1 MCGIIGGVT
10 NIDITP
16 LLLDGLKRLEYRGY
30 DSSGLVLLTKNN
42 KLALKRAVGK
52 VINLEK
58 KIKLKKNKIEGV
70 IGLAHTRWATHGVP
84 SDANAHPHSDSEN
97 TIAVV
102 HNGTI
107 DNYLNIKESL
117 EKEGYKFKSN
127 SDSEVLPVLISKYY
141 TGDLVQALHKSL
153 EEIEGIFTIA
163 VIHEDHPD
171 EIVAVRNETP
181 LVIGVGNSE
190 NYLASDIYAILKYT
204 QQIIYPSDNQIIKV
218 TSKSI
223 EVFDDK
229 LNAIDYEIEKVE
241 KYTEVSEKGGFEHFM
256 LKEIF
261 EQPKAL
267 QDSLTELLTDSPLE
281 KLGLNWKIGSVSV
294 VACGTSYH
302 AGLVGKYVIEQLTA
316 IPVSVS
322 YSSEFRYAAPVQGV
336 GGLLS
341 SRPLVVLISQSGE
354 TADTLAAARAARQQ
368 GCHTIA
374 ICNVPGSRITR
385 EVDGVILTKS
395 GQEIGVAATKT
406 FLTQMQ
412 ALYALGVHLGFNSGS
427 IDYPQLKLWESEIR
441 KIPSKITQV
450 LNNSESIKELAS
462 QFVNSKSV
470 FFVGRNIN
478 YPLALEGALKLKE
491 ISYIHAEGYPAG
503 ELKHGP
509 LALLS
514 EETPVVAIA
523 VQDHTYSKLISNI
536 EEMSARKTP
545 VITVAQKGDELA
557 KKVSDFCFEIPE
569 IDPVLSPFPI
579 AVFMQLLSYY
589 VAHELG
595 TDIDKPRNLAK
606 SVTVE

>member
-1 MCGIIGGVT
+1 MCGIVGYTGNKQAQPIV
-10 NIDITP
+10 
-16 LLLDGLKRLEYRGY
+16 LECLKKLEYRGY
-30 DSSGLVLLTKNN
+30 DSSGIATREEKLVICKKEGPIANMESVLPKSDST
-42 KLALKRAVGK
+42 LA
-52 VINLEK
+52 I
-58 KIKLKKNKIEGV
+58 
-70 IGLAHTRWATHGVP
+70 AHTRWATHGAP
-84 SDANAHPHSDSEN
+84 SEVNAHPHSNSEN

-107 DNYLNIKESL
+107 DNYLDIKENL
-117 EKEGYKFKSN
+117 ESEGYKFKSN
-127 SDSEVLPVLISKYY
+127 SDSEVLPILITKYY
-141 TGDLVQALHKSL
+141 SGNLVEALNKSL
-153 EEIEGIFTIA
+153 DDIQGIFTIA

-181 LVIGVGNSE
+181 LVIGIGNSE

-204 QQIIYPSDNQIIKV
+204 QQIIYPLDNQIIRL
-218 TSKSI
+218 TSKSV
-223 EVFDDK
+223 EVFDDN
-229 LNAIDYEIEKVE
+229 LNKVDYEIEKVE

-267 QDSLTELLTDSPLE
+267 QDSLIELLIDSPLE
-281 KLGLNWKIGSVSV
+281 KLNLNWKIGSISV
-294 VACGTSYH
+294 VACGTSFH

-354 TADTLAAARAARQQ
+354 TADTLAAARVARQQ
-368 GCHTIA
+368 GCHTVA

-385 EVDGVILTKS
+385 EVDGVIITKS

-412 ALYALGVHLGFNSGS
+412 ALYALGIHLGFTSGS
-427 IDYPQLKLWESEIR
+427 IDYPQLKMWESEIR
-441 KIPSKITQV
+441 KLPSKLTQV
-450 LNNSESIKELAS
+450 LNNSESIKALAA

-514 EETPVVAIA
+514 EDTPVVAIA
-523 VQDHTYSKLISNI
+523 IQDHTYSKLISNI
-536 EEMSARKTP
+536 EEMSARKAP
-545 VITVAQKGDELA
+545 VITISQKGDELA
-557 KKVSDFCFEIPE
+557 KKVSDFCFELPE
-569 IDPVLSPFPI
+569 IDPVLSPFPV

-589 VAHELG
+589 IAHELG
-595 TDIDKPRNLAK
+595 TEIDKPRNLAK

>member
-1 MCGIIGGVT
+1 MCGIVGYTGNKQAQEIV
-10 NIDITP
+10 
-16 LLLDGLKRLEYRGY
+16 LESLKKLEYRGY
-30 DSSGLVLLTKNN
+30 DSSGIATREDKLV
-42 KLALKRAVGK
+42 
-52 VINLEK
+52 ICK
-58 KIKLKKNKIEGV
+58 KEGPIVNMEGV
-70 IGLAHTRWATHGVP
+70 LPKSDSTLAIAHTRWATHGVP

-595 TDIDKPRNLAK
+595 TEIDKPRNLAK

>member
-1 MCGIIGGVT
+1 MCGIVGYTGNKRAQPIV
-10 NIDITP
+10 
-16 LLLDGLKRLEYRGY
+16 LESLKKLEYRGY
-30 DSSGLVLLTKNN
+30 DSSGIATIEDKLVICKKEGPIVNMESILPKSDST
-42 KLALKRAVGK
+42 LA
-52 VINLEK
+52 I
-58 KIKLKKNKIEGV
+58 
-70 IGLAHTRWATHGVP
+70 AHTRWATHGAP
-84 SDANAHPHSDSEN
+84 SDINSHPHSNSKN

-107 DNYLNIKESL
+107 DNYLEIKETL
-117 EKEGYKFKSN
+117 ETEGYEFKSN
-127 SDSEVLPVLISKYY
+127 SDSEVLPALITKYY
-141 TGDLVQALHKSL
+141 SGDLVKAVSKSL
-153 EEIEGIFTIA
+153 EVIQGIFTIA

-181 LVIGVGNSE
+181 LVIGVGNGE
-190 NYLASDIYAILKYT
+190 NFLASDIYAILKYT
-204 QQIIYPSDNQIIKV
+204 QHIIYPLDNQIIRL
-218 TSKSI
+218 TSNSI
-223 EVFDDK
+223 EVFDEK
-229 LNAIDYEIEKVE
+229 LNTVDYEIEEVE

-267 QDSLTELLTDSPLE
+267 QDSLRELLIDSPLE
-281 KLGLNWKIGSVSV
+281 KLNLNWKIGSISV
-294 VACGTSYH
+294 VACGTSFH

-374 ICNVPGSRITR
+374 ICNIPGSRITR
-385 EVDGVILTKS
+385 EVDGVIITKA

-406 FLTQMQ
+406 FMTQMQ

-450 LNNSESIKELAS
+450 LNNSESIKKLAS
-462 QFVNSKSV
+462 QFINSKSV

-491 ISYIHAEGYPAG
+491 ISYIHAEGFPAG

-514 EETPVVAIA
+514 EDTPVVAIA

-536 EEMSARKTP
+536 EEMSARKAP
-545 VITVAQKGDELA
+545 VITVVQKGDELA
-557 KKVSDFCFEIPE
+557 KKVSDFYFELPE

-595 TDIDKPRNLAK
+595 TEIDKPRNLAK

>member
-1 MCGIIGGVT
+1 MCGIIGYIG
-10 NIDITP
+10 DKQATP
-16 LLLDGLKRLEYRGY
+16 FLIDGLRRLEYRGY
-30 DSSGLVLLTKNN
+30 DSSGIAT
-42 KLALKRAVGK
+42 R
-52 VINLEK
+52 EK
-58 KIKLKKNKIEGV
+58 KLVICKKEGPIV
-70 IGLAHTRWATHGVP
+70 NMEAELPKSDSTLAIAHTRWATHGVP

-97 TIAVV
+97 TIAAV

-223 EVFDDK
+223 EAFDDK

-412 ALYALGVHLGFNSGS
+412 ALYALGIHLGFNSGS

-441 KIPSKITQV
+441 KIPSKISQV
-450 LNNSESIKELAS
+450 LNNSESIRELAS

-595 TDIDKPRNLAK
+595 TEIDKPRNLAK
-606 SVTVE
+606 SVSVE

>member
-1 MCGIIGGVT
+1 MCGIVGYTGHKPAQEIV
-10 NIDITP
+10 IES
-16 LLLDGLKRLEYRGY
+16 LKKLEYRGY
-30 DSSGLVLLTKNN
+30 DSSGIATKED
-42 KLALKRAVGK
+42 KIR
-52 VINLEK
+52 ICK
-58 KIKLKKNKIEGV
+58 KEGP
-70 IGLAHTRWATHGVP
+70 ISNMESELSKSSSTIAIAHTRWATHGIP
-84 SDANAHPHSDSEN
+84 SDANAHPHSDTDNS
-97 TIAVV
+97 IAVV

-107 DNYLNIKESL
+107 DNYLSIRESL
-117 EKEGYKFKSN
+117 ESEGCKFLSE
-127 SDSEVLPVLISKYY
+127 SDSEVLPFLISKYY
-141 TGDLVQALHKSL
+141 SGDLVEALHKTL
-153 EEIEGIFTIA
+153 KDIQGIFTIA
-163 VIHEDHPD
+163 VIHDNHPD

-190 NYLASDIYAILKYT
+190 NFVASDIYAVLKYT
-204 QQIIYPSDNQIIKV
+204 QQIIYPEDSQISRV
-218 TSKSI
+218 TPESV
-223 EVFDDK
+223 ELFDTE
-229 LNAIDYEIEKVE
+229 LNSIDYNVETVE
-241 KYTEVSEKGGFEHFM
+241 KYTEVAEKGGFEHFM

-267 QDSLTELLTDSPLE
+267 QDSLTELLVESPLDR
-281 KLGLNWKIGSVSV
+281 LGLNWKIGSISI

-316 IPVSVS
+316 IPVSVN

-354 TADTLAAARAARQQ
+354 TADTLAAARAAKQQ

-385 EVDGVILTKS
+385 EVDGIIITKS
-395 GQEIGVAATKT
+395 GQEVGVAATKT
-406 FLTQMQ
+406 FITQMQ
-412 ALYALGVHLGFNSGS
+412 ALYALATHLAFNSGS
-427 IDYPQLKLWESEIR
+427 LDHPQLKLWESEIR

-450 LNNSESIKELAS
+450 LNNCESIKK
-462 QFVNSKSV
+462 FVPYFTKSKSV

-509 LALLS
+509 LALLG
-514 EETPVVAIA
+514 EDTPVIAIA

-536 EEMSARKTP
+536 EEMSARKAP
-545 VITVAQKGDELA
+545 ILTVSQKGDQQIPKISDYYFEL
-557 KKVSDFCFEIPE
+557 PE
-569 IDPVLSPFPI
+569 IDPILSPFPV
-579 AVFMQLLSYY
+579 AVFLQLLSYY
-589 VAHELG
+589 IAHDLG
-595 TDIDKPRNLAK
+595 TNIDKPRNLAK

>member
-1 MCGIIGGVT
+1 MCGIVGYTGNKQAQEIV
-10 NIDITP
+10 
-16 LLLDGLKRLEYRGY
+16 LESLKKLEYRGY
-30 DSSGLVLLTKNN
+30 DSSGIATREDKLVICKKEGPIVNMEAVLPKSDST
-42 KLALKRAVGK
+42 LA
-52 VINLEK
+52 I
-58 KIKLKKNKIEGV
+58 
-70 IGLAHTRWATHGVP
+70 AHTRWATHGVP

-545 VITVAQKGDELA
+545 VIAVAQKGDELA

-595 TDIDKPRNLAK
+595 TEIDKPRNLAK

>member
-1 MCGIIGGVT
+1 MCGIVGYTGNKQAQGIV
-10 NIDITP
+10 
-16 LLLDGLKRLEYRGY
+16 LESLKKLEYRGY
-30 DSSGLVLLTKNN
+30 DSSGIATREDKLVICKKEGPIVNMEAELPKSDST
-42 KLALKRAVGK
+42 LA
-52 VINLEK
+52 I
-58 KIKLKKNKIEGV
+58 
-70 IGLAHTRWATHGVP
+70 AHTRWATHGVP

-107 DNYLNIKESL
+107 DNYLTIKENL
-117 EKEGYKFKSN
+117 EKEGYKFKSS

-141 TGDLVQALHKSL
+141 KGDLVQALHKSL
-153 EEIEGIFTIA
+153 GEIEGIFTIA
-163 VIHEDHPD
+163 VIHQDHPD

-204 QQIIYPSDNQIIKV
+204 QQIIYPLDNQIIKL

-229 LNAIDYEIEKVE
+229 LNVIDYETEEVE

-281 KLGLNWKIGSVSV
+281 KLGLNWKIGSISI

-368 GCHTIA
+368 GCHTIV

-441 KIPSKITQV
+441 KIPSKISQV
-450 LNNSESIKELAS
+450 LNNSESIRELAS
-462 QFVNSKSV
+462 QLVNSKSV

-514 EETPVVAIA
+514 EETPVIAIA
-523 VQDHTYSKLISNI
+523 VQDHTYSKIITNI

-545 VITVAQKGDELA
+545 VITIAQKGDELA

-595 TDIDKPRNLAK
+595 TEIDRPRNLAK
-606 SVTVE
+606 SVSVE

>member
-1 MCGIIGGVT
+1 MCGIVGYTGSKQAQPIV
-10 NIDITP
+10 
-16 LLLDGLKRLEYRGY
+16 LESLKKLEYRGY
-30 DSSGLVLLTKNN
+30 DSSGIATREEKLVICKKEGPIVNMEAELPKSDST
-42 KLALKRAVGK
+42 LA
-52 VINLEK
+52 I
-58 KIKLKKNKIEGV
+58 
-70 IGLAHTRWATHGVP
+70 AHTRWATHGVP
-84 SDANAHPHSDSEN
+84 SDVNAHPHSDSEN

-107 DNYLNIKESL
+107 DNYLNIKENL
-117 EKEGYKFKSN
+117 EKEGYKFNSS
-127 SDSEVLPVLISKYY
+127 SDSEVLPALIAKYY

-204 QQIIYPSDNQIIKV
+204 QQIIYPLDNQIVKL
-218 TSKSI
+218 TSKSV

-229 LNAIDYEIEKVE
+229 LDAVDYEIEEVE

-267 QDSLTELLTDSPLE
+267 QDSLTELLVDSPLDR
-281 KLGLNWKIGSVSV
+281 LGLNWKIGSISI

-385 EVDGVILTKS
+385 EVDGVILTK
-395 GQEIGVAATKT
+395 IG
-406 FLTQMQ
+406 
-412 ALYALGVHLGFNSGS
+412 
-427 IDYPQLKLWESEIR
+427 R
-441 KIPSKITQV
+441 
-450 LNNSESIKELAS
+450 AS
-462 QFVNSKSV
+462 CRERV
-470 FFVGRNIN
+470 
-478 YPLALEGALKLKE
+478 
-491 ISYIHAEGYPAG
+491 
-503 ELKHGP
+503 
-509 LALLS
+509 
-514 EETPVVAIA
+514 
-523 VQDHTYSKLISNI
+523 
-536 EEMSARKTP
+536 
-545 VITVAQKGDELA
+545 
-557 KKVSDFCFEIPE
+557 
-569 IDPVLSPFPI
+569 
-579 AVFMQLLSYY
+579 
-589 VAHELG
+589 
-595 TDIDKPRNLAK
+595 
-606 SVTVE
+606 

>member
-1 MCGIIGGVT
+1 MCGIVGYTGNKPAQPIV
-10 NIDITP
+10 
-16 LLLDGLKRLEYRGY
+16 LESLKKLEYRGY
-30 DSSGLVLLTKNN
+30 DSSGIATREEKLIICKKEGPIVNMESVLPKSDST
-42 KLALKRAVGK
+42 LA
-52 VINLEK
+52 I
-58 KIKLKKNKIEGV
+58 
-70 IGLAHTRWATHGVP
+70 AHTRWATHGEP
-84 SDANAHPHSDSEN
+84 SDVNAHPHSNSDN
-97 TIAVV
+97 TIAIV

-107 DNYLNIKESL
+107 DNYLEIKESL
-117 EKEGYKFKSN
+117 ESEGYKFKSN
-127 SDSEVLPVLISKYY
+127 TDSEVLPALIDKYY
-141 TGDLVQALHKSL
+141 SGNLVEALSKSL
-153 EEIEGIFTIA
+153 EDIQGIFTIA

-181 LVIGVGNSE
+181 LVIGIGNSE

-204 QQIIYPSDNQIIKV
+204 QQIIYPLDNQIV
-218 TSKSI
+218 RLTSKSI
-223 EVFDDK
+223 EVFDDN
-229 LNAIDYEIEKVE
+229 LDPIQYEVEEVE
-241 KYTEVSEKGGFEHFM
+241 KYTEVAEKGGFEHFM

-267 QDSLTELLTDSPLE
+267 QDSLTELLIDSPLE
-281 KLGLNWKIGSVSV
+281 RLGLDWKIGSISI
-294 VACGTSYH
+294 VACGTSFH

-354 TADTLAAARAARQQ
+354 TADTLAAARTARQQ

-385 EVDGVILTKS
+385 EVDGVIITKS

-412 ALYALGVHLGFNSGS
+412 ALYALGIHLGFTSGS
-427 IDYPQLKLWESEIR
+427 IDYPQLKTWESEIR
-441 KIPSKITQV
+441 KLPSKITQV
-450 LNNSESIKELAS
+450 LNNSESIKALAA

-491 ISYIHAEGYPAG
+491 ISYIHAEGFPAG

-514 EETPVVAIA
+514 EDTPVVAIA

-557 KKVSDFCFEIPE
+557 KKVSDFCFELPE
-569 IDPVLSPFPI
+569 IDPVLSPFPV

-595 TDIDKPRNLAK
+595 TEIDKPRNLAK
-606 SVTVE
+606 SVSVE

>member
-1 MCGIIGGVT
+1 MCGIVGYTGHQPAQKIV
-10 NIDITP
+10 IES
-16 LLLDGLKRLEYRGY
+16 LKKLEYRGY
-30 DSSGLVLLTKNN
+30 DSSGIATKEDKLVICKKEGPIDNMESILPKSGSN
-42 KLALKRAVGK
+42 LA
-52 VINLEK
+52 I
-58 KIKLKKNKIEGV
+58 
-70 IGLAHTRWATHGVP
+70 AHTRWATHGVP
-84 SDANAHPHSDSEN
+84 SDTNAHPHTDDDNSV
-97 TIAVV
+97 AVV

-107 DNYLNIKESL
+107 DNYLVVRENL
-117 EKEGYKFKSN
+117 EKEGYKFKSE
-127 SDSEVLPVLISKYY
+127 SDSEVLPILISKYY
-141 TGDLVQALHKSL
+141 TGDLVEALNKTLS
-153 EEIEGIFTIA
+153 EIEGIFTIA
-163 VIHEDHPD
+163 VIHENHPD

-181 LVIGVGNSE
+181 LIIGVGNSE
-190 NYLASDIYAILKYT
+190 NFIASDIYAVLKYT
-204 QQIIYPSDNQIIKV
+204 QQIIYPEDNQVVRV
-218 TSKSI
+218 TSESVEIFDSNLKS
-223 EVFDDK
+223 
-229 LNAIDYEIEKVE
+229 IDYEIETVE
-241 KYTEVSEKGGFEHFM
+241 KYTEVAEKGGYEHFM

-267 QDSLTELLTDSPLE
+267 QDSLTELLVDSPLE
-281 KLGLNWKIGSVSV
+281 RLGLNWKIGSISI

-316 IPVSVS
+316 IPVSVG

-354 TADTLAAARAARQQ
+354 TADTLAAARSAKQQ

-385 EVDGVILTKS
+385 EVDGVIITKS
-395 GQEIGVAATKT
+395 GQEVGVAATKT

-412 ALYALGVHLGFNSGS
+412 ALYALGIHLAFNSGAL
-427 IDYPQLKLWESEIR
+427 DHPQLKLWESEIR

-450 LNNSESIKELAS
+450 LNNSEGIKSLVPYFA
-462 QFVNSKSV
+462 NAKSA
-470 FFVGRNIN
+470 FFIGRNIN

-523 VQDHTYSKLISNI
+523 MQDHTYSKLLSNI
-536 EEMSARKTP
+536 EEISARKAP
-545 VITVAQKGDELA
+545 VITLCQKGDQQVPKISDHYFEL
-557 KKVSDFCFEIPE
+557 PE
-569 IDPVLSPFPI
+569 IDSVLSPFPV
-579 AVFMQLLSYY
+579 AAFLQLLSYY
-589 VAHELG
+589 IAHELG
-595 TDIDKPRNLAK
+595 TEIDKPRNLAK

>member
-1 MCGIIGGVT
+1 MCGIVGYTGNKPAQKIVMES
-10 NIDITP
+10 
-16 LLLDGLKRLEYRGY
+16 LKKLEYRGY
-30 DSSGLVLLTKNN
+30 DSSGIATKED
-42 KLALKRAVGK
+42 KIR
-52 VINLEK
+52 IYK
-58 KIKLKKNKIEGV
+58 KEGP
-70 IGLAHTRWATHGVP
+70 ISNMESELSESASTTAIAHTRWATHGIP
-84 SDANAHPHSDSEN
+84 SDANAQPHSDTDNS
-97 TIAVV
+97 IAVV

-107 DNYLNIKESL
+107 DNYLSIRESL
-117 EKEGYKFKSN
+117 ESEGYKFLSD
-127 SDSEVLPVLISKYY
+127 SDSEVLPFLISKYY
-141 TGDLVQALHKSL
+141 SGDLVEALNKTLHV
-153 EEIEGIFTIA
+153 IQGIFTIA
-163 VIHEDHPD
+163 IIHENHPD

-181 LVIGVGNSE
+181 LVIGIGNSE
-190 NYLASDIYAILKYT
+190 NYIASDIYAILKYT
-204 QQIIYPSDNQIIKV
+204 QQIIYPEDYQIVRV
-218 TSKSI
+218 TS
-223 EVFDDK
+223 ELVELFDVE
-229 LNAIDYEIEKVE
+229 LNSIDYNVETVE

-267 QDSLTELLTDSPLE
+267 QDSLTELLVESPLE
-281 KLGLNWKIGSVSV
+281 RLGLNWKIGSISI

-354 TADTLAAARAARQQ
+354 TADTLAAARAAKQQ

-385 EVDGVILTKS
+385 EVDGIIITKS

-406 FLTQMQ
+406 FMTQMQ
-412 ALYALGVHLGFNSGS
+412 ALYALATHLAFNSGS
-427 IDYPQLKLWESEIR
+427 LGHPQYKLWESEIR
-441 KIPSKITQV
+441 RIPSKITQV
-450 LNNSESIKELAS
+450 LDNCESIKKLVPHFTKS
-462 QFVNSKSV
+462 SSV

-509 LALLS
+509 LALLG
-514 EETPVVAIA
+514 EDTPVVAIA

-536 EEMSARKTP
+536 EEMSARKAPILT
-545 VITVAQKGDELA
+545 ICQKGDQQVPKISDYYFEL
-557 KKVSDFCFEIPE
+557 PE
-569 IDPVLSPFPI
+569 IDPILSPFPI

-589 VAHELG
+589 IAHDLG
-595 TDIDKPRNLAK
+595 TNIDKPRNLAK

>member
-1 MCGIIGGVT
+1 M
-10 NIDITP
+10 
-16 LLLDGLKRLEYRGY
+16 
-30 DSSGLVLLTKNN
+30 
-42 KLALKRAVGK
+42 
-52 VINLEK
+52 
-58 KIKLKKNKIEGV
+58 
-70 IGLAHTRWATHGVP
+70 
-84 SDANAHPHSDSEN
+84 
-97 TIAVV
+97 
-102 HNGTI
+102 
-107 DNYLNIKESL
+107 
-117 EKEGYKFKSN
+117 
-127 SDSEVLPVLISKYY
+127 
-141 TGDLVQALHKSL
+141 
-153 EEIEGIFTIA
+153 
-163 VIHEDHPD
+163 
-171 EIVAVRNETP
+171 
-181 LVIGVGNSE
+181 
-190 NYLASDIYAILKYT
+190 KYT
-204 QQIIYPSDNQIIKV
+204 QQIIYPLDNQIV
-218 TSKSI
+218 RLTSKSI
-223 EVFDDK
+223 KVFDDK
-229 LNAIDYEIEKVE
+229 LNAIDYEIEEVE

-267 QDSLTELLTDSPLE
+267 QASLTELLTDSPLE
-281 KLGLNWKIGSVSV
+281 KLGLNWKIGSVSI

-412 ALYALGVHLGFNSGS
+412 ALYALGIHLGFNSGS

-441 KIPSKITQV
+441 KIPSKISQV
-450 LNNSESIKELAS
+450 LNNSESIRELAS

-523 VQDHTYSKLISNI
+523 VQDHTYSKIITNI

-595 TDIDKPRNLAK
+595 TEIDKPRNLAK
-606 SVTVE
+606 SVSVE

>member
-1 MCGIIGGVT
+1 MCGIVGYTGNKQAQPIV
-10 NIDITP
+10 
-16 LLLDGLKRLEYRGY
+16 LECLKKLEYRGY
-30 DSSGLVLLTKNN
+30 DSSGIATREEKLVICKKEGPIANMESILPKSDST
-42 KLALKRAVGK
+42 LA
-52 VINLEK
+52 I
-58 KIKLKKNKIEGV
+58 
-70 IGLAHTRWATHGVP
+70 AHTRWATHGAP
-84 SDANAHPHSDSEN
+84 SEVNAHPHSNSEN

-107 DNYLNIKESL
+107 DNYLDIKENL
-117 EKEGYKFKSN
+117 ESEGYKFKSN
-127 SDSEVLPVLISKYY
+127 SDSEVLPILITKYY
-141 TGDLVQALHKSL
+141 SGNLVEALNKSL
-153 EEIEGIFTIA
+153 DDIQGIFTIA

-181 LVIGVGNSE
+181 LVIGIGNSE

-204 QQIIYPSDNQIIKV
+204 QQIIYPLDNQIIRL
-218 TSKSI
+218 TSKSV
-223 EVFDDK
+223 EVFDDN
-229 LNAIDYEIEKVE
+229 LNKVDYEIEKVE

-267 QDSLTELLTDSPLE
+267 QDSLTELLIDSPLE
-281 KLGLNWKIGSVSV
+281 KLNLNWKIGSISV
-294 VACGTSYH
+294 VACGTSFH

-354 TADTLAAARAARQQ
+354 TADTLAAARVARQQ

-385 EVDGVILTKS
+385 EVDGVIITKS

-412 ALYALGVHLGFNSGS
+412 ALYALGIHLGFTSGS
-427 IDYPQLKLWESEIR
+427 IDYPQLKMWESEIR
-441 KIPSKITQV
+441 KLPSKLTQV
-450 LNNSESIKELAS
+450 LNNSESIKALAA

-514 EETPVVAIA
+514 EDTPVVAIA
-523 VQDHTYSKLISNI
+523 IQDHTYSKLISNI
-536 EEMSARKTP
+536 EEMSARKAP
-545 VITVAQKGDELA
+545 VITIAQKGDELA
-557 KKVSDFCFEIPE
+557 KKVSDFCFELPE
-569 IDPVLSPFPI
+569 IDPVLSPFPV

-589 VAHELG
+589 IAHELG
-595 TDIDKPRNLAK
+595 TEIDQPRNLAK

>member
-1 MCGIIGGVT
+1 MCGIVGYTGNKQAQPIV
-10 NIDITP
+10 
-16 LLLDGLKRLEYRGY
+16 LECLKKLEYRGY
-30 DSSGLVLLTKNN
+30 DSSGIATREEKLVICKKEGPIANMESILPKSDST
-42 KLALKRAVGK
+42 LA
-52 VINLEK
+52 I
-58 KIKLKKNKIEGV
+58 
-70 IGLAHTRWATHGVP
+70 AHTRWATHGAP
-84 SDANAHPHSDSEN
+84 SEVNAHPHSNSEN

-107 DNYLNIKESL
+107 DNYLDIKENL
-117 EKEGYKFKSN
+117 ESEGYKFKSN
-127 SDSEVLPVLISKYY
+127 SDSEVLPILITKYY
-141 TGDLVQALHKSL
+141 SGNLVEALNKSL
-153 EEIEGIFTIA
+153 DDIQGIFTIA

-181 LVIGVGNSE
+181 LVIGIGNSE

-204 QQIIYPSDNQIIKV
+204 QQIIYPLDNQIIRL
-218 TSKSI
+218 TSKSV
-223 EVFDDK
+223 EVFDDN
-229 LNAIDYEIEKVE
+229 LNKVDYEIEKVE

-267 QDSLTELLTDSPLE
+267 QDSLTELLIDSPLE
-281 KLGLNWKIGSVSV
+281 KLNLNWKIGSISV
-294 VACGTSYH
+294 VACGTSFH

-354 TADTLAAARAARQQ
+354 TADTLAAARVARQQ

-385 EVDGVILTKS
+385 EVDGVIITKS

-412 ALYALGVHLGFNSGS
+412 ALYALGIHLGFTSGS
-427 IDYPQLKLWESEIR
+427 IDYPQLKMWESEIR
-441 KIPSKITQV
+441 KLPSKLTQV
-450 LNNSESIKELAS
+450 LNNSESIKALAA

-514 EETPVVAIA
+514 EDTPVVAIA
-523 VQDHTYSKLISNI
+523 IQDHTYSKLISNI
-536 EEMSARKTP
+536 EEMSARKAP
-545 VITVAQKGDELA
+545 VITIAQKGDELA
-557 KKVSDFCFEIPE
+557 KKVSDFCFELPE
-569 IDPVLSPFPI
+569 IDPVLSPFPV

-589 VAHELG
+589 IAHELG
-595 TDIDKPRNLAK
+595 TEIDKPRNLAK